1 MRYLLTIISL
11 FITSFCISQNHLII
25 SDDTDNGWQYR
36 VPYSSYYYSE
46 NDTLSIDSIL
56 AHPKA
61 YEFKKSEGNII
72 NDEHYTDRWF
82 WVKLEI
88 ENKSNFSSDW
98 LIDFETK
105 YFKLHEIA
113 GNNTYRIHQSGRGY
127 KSKEKDF
134 IHGNVNFVKI
144 NLPGNSISTYYI
156 QLKGFWHE
164 TINGA
169 KMIKAKP
176 IEEKFK
182 RSNYWMGTFMGI
194 MLLILITNF
203 ILYWSS
209 KDKTYLIYSAY
220 VFLFTL
226 LCLSIKGTL
235 FELFFPNSLWINND
249 VTTIS
254 LASLTLILYAV
265 FANSYLQLK
274 QKNISWYKIIRF
286 TVYISIVLHLLMIL
300 LLLSGFFYSAKLIIL
315 YWTLI
320 VFVLCNIPAIIQWRK
335 KFQPSGMFFLGNL
348 ILISG
353 QLLFLLLKTG
363 GGVEDNTFSI
373 HYYLEI
379 SLICQVIIFSKGIG
393 DRINIMRKKSEE
405 AQEKAMLQLEEKVAL
420 RTNELNE
427 KKVSLEIKNKEV
439 NDSISYA
446 KRIQN
451 AILPPFEK
459 LKNHFPDSLILYLP
473 KDIVAG
479 DFYWLEETNDS
490 ILFAVAD
497 CTGHGVPGAMV
508 SVVCNNALNRA
519 VNEYK
524 ITEPSLILNKT
535 RELVTETFSKNTE
548 HIKDGMDISLISY
561 NTANNQLTFSG
572 ANNGIYIIRNNALNH
587 VKADKQPIGIADTYT
602 SYSSHEIKIE
612 KNDCL
617 FMFSDGFADQFGGE
631 NDKKLKSS
639 NFKKLLLE
647 NHQLKMIDQKKELL
661 NFFNKWKNQTEQ
673 LDDVCVVGIRF

>member
-1 MRYLLTIISL
+1 M
-11 FITSFCISQNHLII
+11 
-25 SDDTDNGWQYR
+25 
-36 VPYSSYYYSE
+36 
-46 NDTLSIDSIL
+46 
-56 AHPKA
+56 
-61 YEFKKSEGNII
+61 
-72 NDEHYTDRWF
+72 
-82 WVKLEI
+82 KLEI

-113 GNNTYRIHQSGRGY
+113 GNKTYRIHQSGRGY
-127 KSKEKDF
+127 KSKEKDL
-134 IHGNVNFVKI
+134 IHGDVNFVKI
-144 NLPGNSISTYYI
+144 NLPAKTISTYYI
-156 QLKGFWHE
+156 QLKGFWHG
-164 TINGA
+164 TIDGG

-182 RSNYWMGTFMGI
+182 RSNYLMGIFMGI

-274 QKNISWYKIIRF
+274 QKNILWYKIIRF
-286 TVYISIVLHLLMIL
+286 TVYISIALLILMIL
-300 LLLSGFFYSAKLIIL
+300 LILSGFFWKSKLIIL

-320 VFVLCNIPAIIQWRK
+320 VFILCNIPAIIQWRK
-335 KFQPSGMFFLGNL
+335 KFQPAGMFFLGNL
-348 ILISG
+348 ILIAG

-363 GGVEDNTFSI
+363 GGAEDNTFSI
-373 HYYLEI
+373 YYYLEI

-427 KKVSLEIKNKEV
+427 KKISLEIKNKEV

-451 AILPPFEK
+451 AILPAYEK

-524 ITEPSLILNKT
+524 MTEPSLILNKT
-535 RELVTETFSKNTE
+535 RELVTETFSKNSE
-548 HIKDGMDISLISY
+548 QIKDGMDISLISY
-561 NTANNQLTFSG
+561 NSVDNQLTFSG
-572 ANNGIYIIRNNALNH
+572 ANNSIYIIRNNALTQ
-587 VKADKQPIGIADTYT
+587 VKADKQPIGISDTYNPF
-602 SYSSHEIKIE
+602 SSHEIKIK

-617 FMFSDGFADQFGGE
+617 FMFSDGFSDQFGGE

-647 NHQLKMIDQKKELL
+647 NHQLKMVDQKKELL
-661 NFFNKWKNQTEQ
+661 NFFNKWKKNTEQ